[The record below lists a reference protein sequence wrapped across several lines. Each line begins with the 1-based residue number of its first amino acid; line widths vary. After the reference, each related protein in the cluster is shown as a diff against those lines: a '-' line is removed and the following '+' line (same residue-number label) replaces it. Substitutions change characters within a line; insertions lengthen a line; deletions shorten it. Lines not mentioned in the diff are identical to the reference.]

1 MATWDNDETD
11 DRKVASNSKTGN
23 SSEEESVDTDGGY
36 DTDRCGSSG
45 HMNWKDLKSKQ
56 AGRQT
61 GRILLDDNMSNDE
74 VGEEEKFDRE
84 REKKTRKKSKKNH
97 KTDECKNEIEATNQQ
112 TSPRKG
118 TTESPVSPWGDPAGL
133 GNRKNVVINIY
144 LDKVNFN
151 TDQSEFLIADTMNCW
166 AQKN

>member
-1 MATWDNDETD
+1 M
-11 DRKVASNSKTGN
+11 ASNSKTGN

-84 REKKTRKKSKKNH
+84 REKKRARRARRTIKLMNARMKLRPR
-97 KTDECKNEIEATNQQ
+97 TNKHPQGRA
-112 TSPRKG
+112 PLK
-118 TTESPVSPWGDPAGL
+118 AL
-133 GNRKNVVINIY
+133 
-144 LDKVNFN
+144 
-151 TDQSEFLIADTMNCW
+151 
-166 AQKN
+166 